1 MEFKHV
7 PILLNE
13 CIENLNIRDGKIYV
27 DCTVGG
33 AGHSREIA
41 KRIGNGKLI
50 CFDQDEDALKVAKQ
64 RLEEFGDKIIFIKD
78 NFKNIKNDLHNL
90 GIEKVDGILMDI
102 GVSSYQIDE
111 DSRGFSY
118 MHDADLDMRMDQS
131 NPISAKDIVNTYS
144 KEDLENVIFKYSD
157 EKWAKRIAEFICN
170 ARETKPINT
179 TFELVDVIEKAIPKK
194 VRMNQKGHSAK
205 KTFQAIRIEVNK
217 ELDVLEQAVGDC
229 IDLLNPEGRI
239 CIITFHS
246 LEDKICKDIF
256 RQRQKGCICPPE
268 IPVCACNHKPEI
280 KIITRK
286 PIEPSKEELEQ
297 NSRARSAKVRVAEKS
312 I

>member
-13 CIENLNIRDGKIYV
+13 CIENLNIRDGGIYV

-41 KRIGNGKLI
+41 KRIGNGRLI
-50 CFDQDEDALKVAKQ
+50 CFDQDKTALNVARE
-64 RLEEFGDKIIFIKD
+64 RLSEYGDKVSFVKD
-78 NFKNIKNDLHNL
+78 NFKNIKQDLKGL

-111 DSRGFSY
+111 DKRGFSY
-118 MHDADLDMRMDQS
+118 MHDAPLDMRMDES

-144 KEDLENVIFKYSD
+144 KEDLERIIYEYSE
-157 EKWAKRIAEFICN
+157 EKWAKRIAEFICQER
-170 ARETKPINT
+170 AIKPIDT

-217 ELDVLEQAVGDC
+217 ELEVLKEAVGDC
-229 IDLLNPEGRI
+229 IDLLNPKGRL

-256 RQRQKGCICPPE
+256 KERQRGCICPPE
-268 IPVCACNHKPEI
+268 IPVCICNHKPEI
-280 KIITRK
+280 KIITKK
-286 PIEPSKEELEQ
+286 PIEPSKEELEK
-297 NSRARSAKVRVAEKS
+297 NSRARSAKLRVAEK
-312 I
+312 II

>member
-7 PILLNE
+7 PILLDE
-13 CIENLNIRDGKIYV
+13 CIENLNIRPGKIYV

-33 AGHSREIA
+33 AGHSREIV
-41 KRIGNGKLI
+41 KKIEDGKLI
-50 CFDQDEDALKVAKQ
+50 CFDQDETALNVAKK
-64 RLEEFGDKIIFIKD
+64 RLEDYSDRVVFIKD
-78 NFKNIKNDLHNL
+78 NFKNIKKDLQKI

-111 DSRGFSY
+111 DKRGFSY
-118 MHDADLDMRMDQS
+118 MHDAQLDMRMDQS

-144 KEDLENVIFKYSD
+144 KEDLENIIFKYSD
-157 EKWAKRIAEFICN
+157 EKWAKRIAEFICKE
-170 ARETKPINT
+170 REIKPIET

-194 VRMNQKGHSAK
+194 VRMNQKGHSSK

-217 ELDVLEQAVGDC
+217 ELDVLEKAVGDC
-229 IDLLNPEGRI
+229 IDLLNLGGRI

-256 RQRQKGCICPPE
+256 KDRQRGCICPPE
-268 IPVCACNHKPEI
+268 IPVCVCNHKPEI
-280 KIITRK
+280 KILTRK
-286 PIEPSKEELEQ
+286 PIEPSKEELNR
-297 NSRARSAKVRVAEKS
+297 NSRARSAKLRVAEK
-312 I
+312 II

>member
-50 CFDQDEDALKVAKQ
+50 CFDQDDDALKVAKQ

-118 MHDADLDMRMDQS
+118 MYDADLDMRMDQS

-179 TFELVDVIEKAIPKK
+179 TFELVEVIEKAIPK
-194 VRMNQKGHSAK
+194 R
-205 KTFQAIRIEVNK
+205 
-217 ELDVLEQAVGDC
+217 LE
-229 IDLLNPEGRI
+229 
-239 CIITFHS
+239 
-246 LEDKICKDIF
+246 
-256 RQRQKGCICPPE
+256 
-268 IPVCACNHKPEI
+268 
-280 KIITRK
+280 
-286 PIEPSKEELEQ
+286 
-297 NSRARSAKVRVAEKS
+297 
-312 I
+312 